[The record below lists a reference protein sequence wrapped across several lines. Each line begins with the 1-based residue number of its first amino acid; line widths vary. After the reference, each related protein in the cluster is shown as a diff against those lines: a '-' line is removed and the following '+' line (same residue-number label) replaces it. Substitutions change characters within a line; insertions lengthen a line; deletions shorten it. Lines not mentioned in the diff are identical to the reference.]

1 MCTRRLL
8 RTSSRE
14 RWTISSDDVRCKQ
27 TDTKIFA
34 SKTLVLVLC
43 TRRPLLVYGKNL
55 SSQIALKG
63 ARGAMR
69 KIRRGTGWV
78 SALIALL
85 IAAAGCDA
93 QHVPSIKRVT
103 RLEVP
108 RDWVGGFDVHGN
120 ASATAESPTDVLE
133 GTIALDGRFA
143 LLLQHEILPRLA
155 PVYTTFTVSMAIY
168 LTKDS
173 AELDAGY
180 PGGADQFRGIFW
192 KGRGNDDRTP
202 SAWLIPRT
210 NRVTFRVSTTHAKEV
225 WGSTKR
231 SIPVRRWTHIAFTLG
246 PDRLMKLYVDGYL
259 DSAVETVG
267 IPVANDGP
275 MYVGKD
281 MTQPGMVGFVHGM
294 SMHSHALREEDVY
307 QQSRWALR
315 SVPDFDDEPAVEAL
329 LAAGEV
335 ALGIEDSARAEF
347 IELMD
352 SNNTSDDAEDDDA
365 KNDDD
370 AKVDAEKNASEAGV
384 DSEKVGSQPSE
395 PNAAAK
401 KYAGDQYELAERIR
415 GACLLLR
422 EDDGEAQRV
431 ARAGLAVA
439 RAAYLRSAVAG
450 NSSARFIL
458 STMYDAGYGSVDG
471 RREPKRAHYHRL
483 VAAAAGETGAQLAA
497 GSELFTTA
505 KGGGLRH
512 ARHPQAACPVA
523 LYYLFHAATRAY
535 EENAKP
541 GGQSRVERLKLFE
554 GVSNQRGDHKGESDD
569 RMMFLRQAAELG
581 DSRAMLA
588 MGNAHYWGNFG
599 VPRDFERALRYY
611 ERAHNQGAL
620 LGTVGVAKMS
630 LKGEGAPKNTTKA
643 MDYYHAA
650 ANRSSPD
657 ALNGLGYL
665 HFYGDEVERNLTT
678 ALSYFKRA
686 AELGSGDGL
695 VNAGLMLRGGMGCER
710 NISEAYGYFA
720 RCAAMNHQSC
730 QYNAA
735 MIEAAGE
742 PELGIPRDCD
752 RAAARMRQV
761 AEVGKWMS
769 PMADGLKAHLAGEDA
784 TARWLYDHAAAM
796 GVAQAKY
803 NAAFLHE
810 QRARSVRV
818 GYDTIYGTIHGTAE
832 DDDARGHGDE
842 SIDGWAA
849 ALRRE
854 RERERQTREAAAQ
867 VREHLSVVV
876 GDDLA
881 LVRSGDSGDD
891 PMRLSGALSA
901 EMLRHYSTRIGFDPS
916 ADSIDLAWAA
926 LHRGDCAYF
935 GPRRPGGCEVSD
947 HRDALREYVE
957 AGRAARAAIDAGK
970 DAVDAGPL
978 LARALYSEAWMRA
991 RGEGRD
997 VRDVRRARRLLREGL
1012 AKGGWRSCLALA
1024 PPYVGLVLSDNLPF
1038 AAEAIDVLAAAFRGS
1053 REGGGSS
1060 SRTGSGAGFA
1070 RRIMDAFGGGT
1081 WRAMHTIES
1090 APDRIYPRWRLYSS
1104 AMYAFL
1110 VYTVGMMA
1118 GWYYVV
1124 RPSARF
1130 MFGLE
1135 LAPLPFQVW
1144 AHGQRMLLRDG
1155 AWVPDLGYYGNLRER
1170 VRRNMIRDRVRAR
1183 LREMDRA
1190 EAAEAASEASNAAS
1204 PPPEEAASPEGE
1216 PRVPPPPRVDVAR
1229 ETPETLPPEEE
1240 LGEDRSYSPFE
1251 PID

>member
-1 MCTRRLL
+1 MH
-8 RTSSRE
+8 
-14 RWTISSDDVRCKQ
+14 V
-27 TDTKIFA
+27 
-34 SKTLVLVLC
+34 
-43 TRRPLLVYGKNL
+43 RPLLVSEKNL

-69 KIRRGTGWV
+69 KMRRGTGWV

-93 QHVPSIKRVT
+93 QHVPSIKSVT

-168 LTKDS
+168 LTKDP

-225 WGSTKR
+225 WGTTKR

-315 SVPDFDDEPAVEAL
+315 SAPDFDDEPAIEAL

-335 ALGIEDSARAEF
+335 ALGIEDTARAEF

-352 SNNTSDDAEDDDA
+352 NNNTRDDA
-365 KNDDD
+365 KQDDADAKEEDADAKEEDADAKEEED
-370 AKVDAEKNASEAGV
+370 AKVDAEKNASEAGG

-395 PNAAAK
+395 HNAAAK
-401 KYAGDQYELAERIR
+401 KYAGDQYEVAERIR

-439 RAAYLRSAVAG
+439 RAAYLRSAAAG
-450 NSSARFIL
+450 NSTARFIL

-471 RREPKRAHYHRL
+471 RRETKRAHYHRL

-512 ARHPQAACPVA
+512 SRNPQAACPVA

-710 NISEAYGYFA
+710 NISEAYGYFV

-842 SIDGWAA
+842 STTSGWAA

-854 RERERQTREAAAQ
+854 RERERRTREAAAQ
-867 VREHLSVVV
+867 VREHLRVVV
-876 GDDLA
+876 GDNLA
-881 LVRSGDSGDD
+881 TSHHPGTSSRDD

-935 GPRRPGGCEVSD
+935 GPRRLGGCEVSD
-947 HRDALREYVE
+947 HGVALREYVE
-957 AGRAARAAIDAGK
+957 AGRAARAAMDAGRP
-970 DAVDAGPL
+970 DFVDAGPL
-978 LARALYSEAWMRA
+978 LARALYSEAWMRS
-991 RGEGRD
+991 RGEGCD
-997 VRDVRRARRLLREGL
+997 VRDVGRARRLLREGL

-1038 AAEAIDVLAAAFRGS
+1038 AAEAVDFLAAAFRAS
-1053 REGGGSS
+1053 RGGPGSS
-1060 SRTGSGAGFA
+1060 SRPPGSGARFV
-1070 RRIMDAFGGGT
+1070 RRVADAFGGGT

-1104 AMYAFL
+1104 AMYAFF

-1118 GWYYVV
+1118 GWHYVV

-1144 AHGQRMLLRDG
+1144 GHGQRMLLRDG
-1155 AWVPDLGYYGNLRER
+1155 AWVPDLGYYGSLRER

-1190 EAAEAASEASNAAS
+1190 EAEEAASDEATNAAS
-1204 PPPEEAASPEGE
+1204 PPREEAAFPPEGE
-1216 PRVPPPPRVDVAR
+1216 PRPPPPPRVDVAR

-1240 LGEDRSYSPFE
+1240 LGDDRSYSPFE

>member
-1 MCTRRLL
+1 M
-8 RTSSRE
+8 
-14 RWTISSDDVRCKQ
+14 
-27 TDTKIFA
+27 
-34 SKTLVLVLC
+34 
-43 TRRPLLVYGKNL
+43 
-55 SSQIALKG
+55 
-63 ARGAMR
+63 
-69 KIRRGTGWV
+69 
-78 SALIALL
+78 IALL
-85 IAAAGCDA
+85 ITAAGCDA

-168 LTKDS
+168 LTKDP

-202 SAWLIPRT
+202 SAWLVPRT

-225 WGSTKR
+225 WGTTKR

-267 IPVANDGP
+267 VPVANDGP

-294 SMHSHALREEDVY
+294 SMHSHALDMEDVY
-307 QQSRWALR
+307 QQSRWALE
-315 SVPDFDDEPAVEAL
+315 SAPDFDDEPAIEAL
-329 LAAGEV
+329 LAANEV
-335 ALGIEDSARAEF
+335 ALGIEDTKRAEF

-352 SNNTSDDAEDDDA
+352 NNNTII
-365 KNDDD
+365 DDD
-370 AKVDAEKNASEAGV
+370 AKVDAEKNASEKNSNASEAGG
-384 DSEKVGSQPSE
+384 DSEKVGSRSYE

-431 ARAGLAVA
+431 ARLGLAVA

-450 NSSARFIL
+450 NSTARFIL
-458 STMYDAGYGSVDG
+458 SAMYDAGYGSVDG

-483 VAAAAGETGAQLAA
+483 TAAALGETGAQLAA
-497 GSELFTTA
+497 GSELFTYMGA
-505 KGGGLRH
+505 KGGGSAHSRNPEGALKPLRNP
-512 ARHPQAACPVA
+512 RAACPVA
-523 LYYLFHAATRAY
+523 LYYLFHAATKAY

-599 VPRDFERALRYY
+599 LPRDFERALRYY

-630 LKGEGAPKNTTKA
+630 LKGEGAPKNATKA

-710 NISEAYGYFA
+710 NISEAYGYFV

-769 PMADGLKAHLAGEDA
+769 PMADGLKAHLAGDDA

-796 GVAQAKY
+796 GVAQAIY

-810 QRARSVRV
+810 RRARSVRV
-818 GYDTIYGTIHGTAE
+818 GYDTIHGNVHGDEAE
-832 DDDARGHGDE
+832 DDDGDEGHGDE

-849 ALRRE
+849 ALRSERGRE
-854 RERERQTREAAAQ
+854 RRTREAAAQ
-867 VREHLSVVV
+867 VREHLR

-881 LVRSGDSGDD
+881 LVHSFGDSGDD
-891 PMRLSGALSA
+891 PMKLSGALSA

-935 GPRRPGGCEVSD
+935 GPRRLGGCEVSD

-970 DAVDAGPL
+970 DAVDAAPL

-997 VRDVRRARRLLREGL
+997 VRDVGLARRLLREGL

-1038 AAEAIDVLAAAFRGS
+1038 DLLGAIDVLVAAFSPRS
-1053 REGGGSS
+1053 REGSDSNSS
-1060 SRTGSGAGFA
+1060 GFA
-1070 RRIMDAFGGGT
+1070 RRVMDAFGHET

-1104 AMYAFL
+1104 AMYAFF

-1118 GWYYVV
+1118 GWHYVV

-1155 AWVPDLGYYGNLRER
+1155 AWVPDLGYYGSLRER

-1190 EAAEAASEASNAAS
+1190 AEAEEAASEASNSEASDAAS
-1204 PPPEEAASPEGE
+1204 QPPEEAAFPEGE
-1216 PRVPPPPRVDVAR
+1216 PRTPRLPRVDVTR
-1229 ETPETLPPEEE
+1229 ETLETLPPEEE

>member
-1 MCTRRLL
+1 MH
-8 RTSSRE
+8 
-14 RWTISSDDVRCKQ
+14 V
-27 TDTKIFA
+27 
-34 SKTLVLVLC
+34 
-43 TRRPLLVYGKNL
+43 RPLLVSEKNL

-69 KIRRGTGWV
+69 KMRRGTGWV

-93 QHVPSIKRVT
+93 QHVPSIKSVT

-168 LTKDS
+168 LTKDP

-225 WGSTKR
+225 WGTTKR

-315 SVPDFDDEPAVEAL
+315 SAPDFDDEPAIEAL

-335 ALGIEDSARAEF
+335 ALGIEDTARAEF

-352 SNNTSDDAEDDDA
+352 NNNTRDDA
-365 KNDDD
+365 KQDDADAKEEDADAKEEDADAKEEED
-370 AKVDAEKNASEAGV
+370 AKVDAEKNASEAGG

-395 PNAAAK
+395 HNAAAK
-401 KYAGDQYELAERIR
+401 KYAGDQYEVAERIR

-439 RAAYLRSAVAG
+439 RAAYLRSAAAG
-450 NSSARFIL
+450 NSTARFIL

-471 RREPKRAHYHRL
+471 RRETKRAHYHRL

-512 ARHPQAACPVA
+512 SRNPQAACPVA

-710 NISEAYGYFA
+710 NISEAYGYFV

-842 SIDGWAA
+842 STTSGWAA

-854 RERERQTREAAAQ
+854 RERERRTREAAAQ
-867 VREHLSVVV
+867 VREHLRVVV
-876 GDDLA
+876 GDNLA
-881 LVRSGDSGDD
+881 TSHHPGTSSRDD

-935 GPRRPGGCEVSD
+935 GPRRLGGCEVSD
-947 HRDALREYVE
+947 HGVALREYVE
-957 AGRAARAAIDAGK
+957 AGRAARAAMDAGRP

-978 LARALYSEAWMRA
+978 LARALYSEAWMRS
-991 RGEGRD
+991 RGEGCD
-997 VRDVRRARRLLREGL
+997 VRDVGRARRLLREGL

-1038 AAEAIDVLAAAFRGS
+1038 AAEAVDFLAAAFRAS
-1053 REGGGSS
+1053 RGGPGSS
-1060 SRTGSGAGFA
+1060 SRPPGSGARFV
-1070 RRIMDAFGGGT
+1070 RRVADAFGGGT

-1104 AMYAFL
+1104 AMYAFF

-1118 GWYYVV
+1118 GWHYVV

-1144 AHGQRMLLRDG
+1144 GHGQRMLLRDG
-1155 AWVPDLGYYGNLRER
+1155 AWVPDLGYYGSLRER

-1190 EAAEAASEASNAAS
+1190 EAEEAASDEATNAAS
-1204 PPPEEAASPEGE
+1204 PPREEAAFPPEGE
-1216 PRVPPPPRVDVAR
+1216 PRPPPPPRVDVAR

-1240 LGEDRSYSPFE
+1240 LGDDRSYSPFE

>member
-1 MCTRRLL
+1 MH
-8 RTSSRE
+8 
-14 RWTISSDDVRCKQ
+14 V
-27 TDTKIFA
+27 
-34 SKTLVLVLC
+34 
-43 TRRPLLVYGKNL
+43 RPLLVSEKNL

-69 KIRRGTGWV
+69 KMRRGTGWV

-93 QHVPSIKRVT
+93 QHVPSIKSVT

-168 LTKDS
+168 LTKDP

-225 WGSTKR
+225 WGTTKR

-315 SVPDFDDEPAVEAL
+315 SAPDFDDEPAIEAL

-335 ALGIEDSARAEF
+335 ALGIEDTARAEF

-352 SNNTSDDAEDDDA
+352 NNNTRDDA
-365 KNDDD
+365 KQDDADAKEEDADAKEEED
-370 AKVDAEKNASEAGV
+370 AKVDAEKNASEAGG

-395 PNAAAK
+395 HNAAAK
-401 KYAGDQYELAERIR
+401 KYAGDQYEVAERIR

-439 RAAYLRSAVAG
+439 RAAYLRSAAAG
-450 NSSARFIL
+450 NSTARFIL

-471 RREPKRAHYHRL
+471 RRETKRAHYHRL

-512 ARHPQAACPVA
+512 SRNPQAACPVA

-710 NISEAYGYFA
+710 NISEAYGYFV

-842 SIDGWAA
+842 STTSGWAA

-854 RERERQTREAAAQ
+854 RERERRTREAAAQ
-867 VREHLSVVV
+867 VREHLRVVV
-876 GDDLA
+876 GDNLA
-881 LVRSGDSGDD
+881 TSHHPGTSSRDD

-935 GPRRPGGCEVSD
+935 GPRRLGGCEVSD
-947 HRDALREYVE
+947 HGVALREYVE
-957 AGRAARAAIDAGK
+957 AGRAARAAMDAGRP

-978 LARALYSEAWMRA
+978 LARALYSEAWMRS
-991 RGEGRD
+991 RGEGCD
-997 VRDVRRARRLLREGL
+997 VRDVGRARRLLREGL

-1038 AAEAIDVLAAAFRGS
+1038 AAEAVDFLAAAFRAS
-1053 REGGGSS
+1053 RGGPGSS
-1060 SRTGSGAGFA
+1060 SRPPGSGARFV
-1070 RRIMDAFGGGT
+1070 RRVADAFGGGT

-1104 AMYAFL
+1104 AMYAFF

-1118 GWYYVV
+1118 GWHYVV

-1144 AHGQRMLLRDG
+1144 GHGQRMLLRDG
-1155 AWVPDLGYYGNLRER
+1155 AWVPDLGYYGSLRER

-1190 EAAEAASEASNAAS
+1190 EAEEAASDEATNAAS
-1204 PPPEEAASPEGE
+1204 PPREEAAFPPEGE
-1216 PRVPPPPRVDVAR
+1216 PRPPPPPRVDVAR

-1240 LGEDRSYSPFE
+1240 LGDDRSYSPFE

>member
-1 MCTRRLL
+1 MH
-8 RTSSRE
+8 
-14 RWTISSDDVRCKQ
+14 V
-27 TDTKIFA
+27 
-34 SKTLVLVLC
+34 
-43 TRRPLLVYGKNL
+43 RPLLVSEKNL

-69 KIRRGTGWV
+69 KMRRGTGWV

-93 QHVPSIKRVT
+93 QHVPSIKSVT

-168 LTKDS
+168 LTKDP

-225 WGSTKR
+225 WGTTKR

-315 SVPDFDDEPAVEAL
+315 SAPDFDDEPAIEAL

-335 ALGIEDSARAEF
+335 ALGIEDTARAEF

-352 SNNTSDDAEDDDA
+352 NNNTSDDAKEDDADA
-365 KNDDD
+365 KEEEDADAKEEED
-370 AKVDAEKNASEAGV
+370 AKVDAEKNASEAGG

-395 PNAAAK
+395 HNAAAK
-401 KYAGDQYELAERIR
+401 KYAGDQYEVAERIR

-439 RAAYLRSAVAG
+439 RAAYLRSAAAG
-450 NSSARFIL
+450 NSTARFIL

-471 RREPKRAHYHRL
+471 RRETKRAHYHRL

-512 ARHPQAACPVA
+512 SRNPQAACPVA

-710 NISEAYGYFA
+710 NISEAYGYFV

-818 GYDTIYGTIHGTAE
+818 GYDTIYGTIHGTQPE
-832 DDDARGHGDE
+832 DDDAKGGHGDE
-842 SIDGWAA
+842 STTSGWAA

-854 RERERQTREAAAQ
+854 RERERRTREAAAQ
-867 VREHLSVVV
+867 VREHLRGALGS
-876 GDDLA
+876 GAPDNLA
-881 LVRSGDSGDD
+881 TSHHPGTSSRDD

-935 GPRRPGGCEVSD
+935 GPRRLGGCEVSD
-947 HRDALREYVE
+947 HGVALREYVE
-957 AGRAARAAIDAGK
+957 AGRAARAAIDAGRP

-978 LARALYSEAWMRA
+978 LARALYSEAWMRS
-991 RGEGRD
+991 RGEGCD
-997 VRDVRRARRLLREGL
+997 VRDVGRARRLLREGL

-1038 AAEAIDVLAAAFRGS
+1038 AAEAVDFLAAAFRAS
-1053 REGGGSS
+1053 RGRGGSS
-1060 SRTGSGAGFA
+1060 SRPPGSGARFV
-1070 RRIMDAFGGGT
+1070 RRVADAFGGGT

-1104 AMYAFL
+1104 AMYAFF

-1118 GWYYVV
+1118 GWHYVV

-1144 AHGQRMLLRDG
+1144 GHGQRMLLRDG
-1155 AWVPDLGYYGNLRER
+1155 AWVPDLGYYGSLRER

-1190 EAAEAASEASNAAS
+1190 EAEEAASDEAPNAAS
-1204 PPPEEAASPEGE
+1204 PPREEAAFPPEGE
-1216 PRVPPPPRVDVAR
+1216 PRPPPPPRVDVAR

-1240 LGEDRSYSPFE
+1240 LGDDRSYSPFE

>member
-1 MCTRRLL
+1 MH
-8 RTSSRE
+8 
-14 RWTISSDDVRCKQ
+14 V
-27 TDTKIFA
+27 
-34 SKTLVLVLC
+34 
-43 TRRPLLVYGKNL
+43 RPLLVSEKNL

-69 KIRRGTGWV
+69 KMRRGTGWV

-168 LTKDS
+168 LTKDP

-225 WGSTKR
+225 WGTTKR

-315 SVPDFDDEPAVEAL
+315 SAPDFDDEPAIEAL

-335 ALGIEDSARAEF
+335 ALGIEDTARAEF

-352 SNNTSDDAEDDDA
+352 NNNTRDDA
-365 KNDDD
+365 KQDDADAKEEDADAKEEDADAKEEED
-370 AKVDAEKNASEAGV
+370 AKVDAEKNASEAGG

-395 PNAAAK
+395 HNAAAK
-401 KYAGDQYELAERIR
+401 KYAGDQYEVAERIR

-439 RAAYLRSAVAG
+439 RAAYLRSAAAG
-450 NSSARFIL
+450 NSTARFIL

-471 RREPKRAHYHRL
+471 RRETKRAHYHRL

-512 ARHPQAACPVA
+512 SRNPQAACPVA

-710 NISEAYGYFA
+710 NISEAYGYFV

-842 SIDGWAA
+842 STTSGWAA

-854 RERERQTREAAAQ
+854 RERERRTREAAAQ
-867 VREHLSVVV
+867 VREHLRVVV
-876 GDDLA
+876 GDNLA
-881 LVRSGDSGDD
+881 TSHHPGTSSRDD

-935 GPRRPGGCEVSD
+935 GPRRLGGCEVSD
-947 HRDALREYVE
+947 HGVALREYVE
-957 AGRAARAAIDAGK
+957 AGRAARAAMDAGRP

-978 LARALYSEAWMRA
+978 LARALYSEAWMRS
-991 RGEGRD
+991 RGEGCD
-997 VRDVRRARRLLREGL
+997 VRDVGRARRLLREGL

-1038 AAEAIDVLAAAFRGS
+1038 AAEAVDFLAAAFRAS
-1053 REGGGSS
+1053 RGGPGSS
-1060 SRTGSGAGFA
+1060 SRPPGSGARFV
-1070 RRIMDAFGGGT
+1070 RRVADAFGGGT

-1104 AMYAFL
+1104 AMYAFF

-1118 GWYYVV
+1118 GWHYVV

-1144 AHGQRMLLRDG
+1144 GHGQRMLLRDG
-1155 AWVPDLGYYGNLRER
+1155 AWVPDLGYYGSLRER

-1190 EAAEAASEASNAAS
+1190 EAEEAASDEAPNAAS
-1204 PPPEEAASPEGE
+1204 PPREEAAFPEGE
-1216 PRVPPPPRVDVAR
+1216 PRPPPPPRVDVAR

-1240 LGEDRSYSPFE
+1240 LGDDRSYSPFE

>member
-1 MCTRRLL
+1 M
-8 RTSSRE
+8 
-14 RWTISSDDVRCKQ
+14 
-27 TDTKIFA
+27 
-34 SKTLVLVLC
+34 
-43 TRRPLLVYGKNL
+43 
-55 SSQIALKG
+55 
-63 ARGAMR
+63 
-69 KIRRGTGWV
+69 
-78 SALIALL
+78 
-85 IAAAGCDA
+85 
-93 QHVPSIKRVT
+93 
-103 RLEVP
+103 
-108 RDWVGGFDVHGN
+108 
-120 ASATAESPTDVLE
+120 
-133 GTIALDGRFA
+133 
-143 LLLQHEILPRLA
+143 
-155 PVYTTFTVSMAIY
+155 
-168 LTKDS
+168 
-173 AELDAGY
+173 
-180 PGGADQFRGIFW
+180 
-192 KGRGNDDRTP
+192 
-202 SAWLIPRT
+202 
-210 NRVTFRVSTTHAKEV
+210 
-225 WGSTKR
+225 
-231 SIPVRRWTHIAFTLG
+231 
-246 PDRLMKLYVDGYL
+246 
-259 DSAVETVG
+259 
-267 IPVANDGP
+267 
-275 MYVGKD
+275 
-281 MTQPGMVGFVHGM
+281 
-294 SMHSHALREEDVY
+294 
-307 QQSRWALR
+307 
-315 SVPDFDDEPAVEAL
+315 
-329 LAAGEV
+329 
-335 ALGIEDSARAEF
+335 
-347 IELMD
+347 
-352 SNNTSDDAEDDDA
+352 
-365 KNDDD
+365 
-370 AKVDAEKNASEAGV
+370 
-384 DSEKVGSQPSE
+384 
-395 PNAAAK
+395 
-401 KYAGDQYELAERIR
+401 
-415 GACLLLR
+415 LLR

-761 AEVGKWMS
+761 AEVGKWTS

-935 GPRRPGGCEVSD
+935 GPRRLGGCEVSD
-947 HRDALREYVE
+947 HGVALREYVE
-957 AGRAARAAIDAGK
+957 AGRAARAAMDAGRP

-978 LARALYSEAWMRA
+978 LARALYSEAWMRS
-991 RGEGRD
+991 RGEGCD
-997 VRDVRRARRLLREGL
+997 VRDVGRARRLLREGL

-1038 AAEAIDVLAAAFRGS
+1038 AAEAVDFLAAAFRAS
-1053 REGGGSS
+1053 RGGPGSS
-1060 SRTGSGAGFA
+1060 SRPPGSGARFV
-1070 RRIMDAFGGGT
+1070 RRVADAFGGGT

-1190 EAAEAASEASNAAS
+1190 EAEEAASEASNAAS
-1204 PPPEEAASPEGE
+1204 PPLEEAASPEGE